1 MKLVHYQLIPVNLK
15 KKVTYDNGQSER
27 VLYTPQIAE
36 NPQMMSLLTPFQNK
50 GKAQLQVKIGSVNGH
65 LEGDRSKVRFV
76 QTNMGRPAAG
86 GANSAQQ
93 RGFRGDERR
102 RDPRLH

>member
-50 GKAQLQVKIGSVNGH
+50 GNGAAAGQNRQR
-65 LEGDRSKVRFV
+65 EWSSG
-76 QTNMGRPAAG
+76 GRP
-86 GANSAQQ
+86 Q
-93 RGFRGDERR
+93 
-102 RDPRLH
+102 

>member
-1 MKLVHYQLIPVNLK
+1 M
-15 KKVTYDNGQSER
+15 TYDNGQSER

-65 LEGDRSKVRFV
+65 LEGDRSKVRLC
-76 QTNMGRPAAG
+76 RPIWG
-86 GANSAQQ
+86 TCCW
-93 RGFRGDERR
+93 RR
-102 RDPRLH
+102 RWRAAMRISR